1 MNTYCQT
8 SFLHI
13 SCYQGGDKVQ
23 IKKDEVRLKILEIA
37 TDEFLKR
44 GYENASMRMIARKAH
59 TTQGNIYHYF
69 HNKEIL
75 LEEILLPT
83 IENIECMMSKHI
95 EHERANPLTKE
106 QALEKLKELEN
117 DFDSSEFSCFFDK
130 KVVILLKL
138 ESSHLLERKEKIL
151 QSLTEHL
158 QEYFN
163 INDDAHYAE
172 IVLNML
178 VECVKHVLIE
188 HENLDDAKAE
198 FLKFF
203 RLLFNG
209 IISQIR

>member
-1 MNTYCQT
+1 M
-8 SFLHI
+8 
-13 SCYQGGDKVQ
+13 Q

-37 TDEFLKR
+37 ADEFLKR

-69 HNKEIL
+69 PNKEML

-83 IENIECMMSKHI
+83 IENIEYRISKHI
-95 EHERANPLTKE
+95 ENEKANPLTKE
-106 QALEKLKELEN
+106 QALEKLKELET
-117 DFDSSEFSCFFDK
+117 DFDNSEFSCFFDR

-138 ESSHLLERKEKIL
+138 ESSHLLERKENIL
-151 QSLTEHL
+151 QSLTRHL

-188 HENLDDAKAE
+188 HENPDNAKAE
-198 FLKFF
+198 FFKFF
-203 RLLFNG
+203 NLLFNG

>member
-1 MNTYCQT
+1 M
-8 SFLHI
+8 
-13 SCYQGGDKVQ
+13 Q
-23 IKKDEVRLKILEIA
+23 IKKAEMRLKILEIA
-37 TDEFLKR
+37 ADEFLKR
-44 GYENASMRMIARKAH
+44 GYENASMRRIAQKAH

-69 HNKEIL
+69 HSKEML

-83 IENIECMMSKHI
+83 IENIEDRMSKHI
-95 EHERANPLTKE
+95 ENEKANPLTKE
-106 QALEKLKELEN
+106 QALEKLKELEE

-138 ESSHLLERKEKIL
+138 EGSDLLGRKEKIL

-178 VECVKHVLIE
+178 AECVKHVLIE
-188 HENLDDAKAE
+188 HENMDDAKAE
-198 FLKFF
+198 FMKFF
-203 RLLFNG
+203 NLLFNG